1 MPGSGLSDAD
11 SNLSAETQ
19 ELLRTRYGRG
29 RTNKNLW
36 KIVAAISMMIFI
48 PWLIWSAWHHSN
60 PEIRVSLISFQNES
74 DNSIDITYRVER
86 RDPST
91 PVSCTLL
98 ARDIDKNVVGEIED
112 YLPPA
117 KTDVVTK
124 TTTIPARITPVN
136 AAVLECRAAQD

>member
-1 MPGSGLSDAD
+1 MATPM
-11 SNLSAETQ
+11 NRTP
-19 ELLRTRYGRG
+19 LL
-29 RTNKNLW
+29 LMVLVW
-36 KIVAAISMMIFI
+36 M
-48 PWLIWSAWHHSN
+48 
-60 PEIRVSLISFQNES
+60 Q
-74 DNSIDITYRVER
+74 D
-86 RDPST
+86 
-91 PVSCTLL
+91 LL